1 MLQWIKKHYI
11 VSLLIILI
19 LILCA
24 LHLNGTRNEKCILP
38 KQGIILEKDITVDI
52 NRNPNAILTVIN
64 ASNYPESY
72 AIDVLPIMKKY
83 NCYIFDYLIVNDEL
97 YLLARSND
105 TISNM
110 NLYPLLIL
118 RVTDTS
124 LTANVIGYDF
134 DKFSASLDY
143 INGNI
148 IASNRE
154 GKYILD
160 ATLSATKIVDTDP
173 RLVQQKNESKHGIKN
188 DKVIFNSIIV
198 ITDRL
203 VLDKQLQDTIYQFE
217 HVEGVVVKIDNN
229 ASQLADALNTGKKI
243 IITTLQKFPFIL
255 EKVDDLS
262 GKRFAIIVDEAHSSQ
277 TGEASKKMKAILGD
291 TEGLTEEEQLQKV
304 ADEEAKEEHKQS
316 DSEDEITKEMAT
328 HGRLTNLSFFAFT
341 ATPKAKTL
349 EMFGT
354 PDANGIP
361 RAFHI
366 YSMKQAIQEGF
377 ILDVLKNYVT
387 YDTYFKIGKKIADDP
402 RYEKSKANKALGK
415 FLSLHPHNL
424 AQKTQIIVEHFRT
437 VTKNKIG
444 GKAKAMVVTGSRL
457 HAVRY
462 YQEFQRYIKKKRAWN
477 PDCFLWYCA

>member
-24 LHLNGTRNEKCILP
+24 LHLSGTRNEKCILP

-64 ASNYPESY
+64 ASNYSESY

-173 RLVQQKNESKHGIKN
+173 RLVQQKKVNKHDIKN
-188 DKVIFNSIIV
+188 DKVILDSLIPRELYINGKVGDTYLLTVTPLIYAKPNMNLPFEFFKAEQYYGIPIYENMMLFWNVKTDEMERYENLKSITSFNIKYM
-198 ITDRL
+198 DMNY
-203 VLDKQLQDTIYQFE
+203 DT
-217 HVEGVVVKIDNN
+217 
-229 ASQLADALNTGKKI
+229 
-243 IITTLQKFPFIL
+243 
-255 EKVDDLS
+255 
-262 GKRFAIIVDEAHSSQ
+262 KRFE
-277 TGEASKKMKAILGD
+277 
-291 TEGLTEEEQLQKV
+291 
-304 ADEEAKEEHKQS
+304 
-316 DSEDEITKEMAT
+316 
-328 HGRLTNLSFFAFT
+328 RWN
-341 ATPKAKTL
+341 
-349 EMFGT
+349 
-354 PDANGIP
+354 
-361 RAFHI
+361 
-366 YSMKQAIQEGF
+366 
-377 ILDVLKNYVT
+377 
-387 YDTYFKIGKKIADDP
+387 
-402 RYEKSKANKALGK
+402 
-415 FLSLHPHNL
+415 
-424 AQKTQIIVEHFRT
+424 QIINSVSP
-437 VTKNKIG
+437 KN
-444 GKAKAMVVTGSRL
+444 
-457 HAVRY
+457 
-462 YQEFQRYIKKKRAWN
+462 
-477 PDCFLWYCA
+477 